1 MTKKIFPSQERYLKN
16 NPSVTFRLKKDE
28 KEKLASIIKATGKPL
43 SKWMSD
49 FIHNK
54 LAPYEETSKLLK
66 KIAMLEAQKK
76 ELAGERRFN
85 IPCPVCGKV
94 MFFSSKDSNWKSEIY
109 PELIRTFGEWRHT
122 DCEPSKSPSLQTTPV
137 SQGERTNPTIPRFP
151 RV

>member
-28 KEKLASIIKATGKPL
+28 KEKLDSIIKETGKPL

-49 FIHNK
+49 FILNK
-54 LAPYEETSKLLK
+54 LAPYEETSKLVK
-66 KIAMLEAQKK
+66 KITVLEAQKK

-85 IPCPVCGKV
+85 VPCPVCGKTI
-94 MFFSSKDSNWKSEIY
+94 FFSSKDSNWKSETY
-109 PELIRTFGEWRHT
+109 PELIRTFSEWHHA
-122 DCEPSKSPSLQTTPV
+122 DCKPSKSPSLPTTPL
-137 SQGERTNPTIPRFP
+137 SQGERTRPTPPRFP